1 MKILGLFVVVF
12 GCVAVSKLLGFSN
25 EAMLVG
31 TIVGAGSY
39 ILLNV

>member
-1 MKILGLFVVVF
+1 MKIFRLFVVVF
-12 GCVAVSKLLGFSN
+12 GCVAVNKLFGFSD

-31 TIVGAGSY
+31 TIVGASSY